1 VMLANKRRFTVRRS
15 AALLL
20 LLLLPGLVAF
30 VRPTNAAVEAE
41 RTNEYVWTEEFF
53 PSADNTS
60 LHADVFLPAWAE
72 EGDRFPVI
80 VSVGPYFA
88 TAIGQSG
95 PTLRFEDMFEEGR
108 PFERGFAYVQV
119 DSRGYGGSAGCY
131 DMGGRGERMDVKAAV
146 EWAAAQPW
154 STGRVGMWGKS
165 YDAWT
170 QVMAL
175 AEDPE
180 GLGAA
185 IIQAPLIGLYEGIYE
200 NGVGFQTGWRNIGVS
215 YLLYDAPPND
225 PTNSQTQEVIN
236 GAQFNPGCFAYIQ
249 TMNQNHVES
258 APYWRERDLKVPA
271 ADTDVPVFW
280 THGFFDQQT
289 KANNF
294 MPVWEDIE
302 SPKRAWFH
310 QSDHA
315 RGNEVNRVGREGWMD
330 EAMAFLEQHLMDA
343 PALDLPAV
351 EVQDNEGNWRSED
364 AWPPE
369 DASQHRFPL
378 LDGTYA
384 DNSGNSASSPNN
396 GLWTF
401 TPPAPYDLRFSGAYE
416 VAVDVDAQLP
426 LANMVTLLYDVGPD
440 GTGTMIQRGAQLIDG
455 PGPAS
460 FESLPQDWI
469 LREGHRLGLF
479 VSASDSTFFFP
490 LHTRGNVTVKS
501 GTWSVPFLRYE
512 RTPDLEGGPAAPTT
526 TRVFEVSISDSVI
539 ESRTVEAS
547 FPPAPVPRP

>member
-1 VMLANKRRFTVRRS
+1 MRRS
-15 AALLL
+15 ALLL
-20 LLLLPGLVAF
+20 LLLAVPSLLAF
-30 VRPTNAAVEAE
+30 KAPADSQVE
-41 RTNEYVWTEEFF
+41 RTNEYVWNEEFF
-53 PSADNTS
+53 PSGDGTS
-60 LHADVFLPAWAE
+60 LHADVFKPAWAQ

-80 VSVGPYFA
+80 LSIGPYFA
-88 TAIGQSG
+88 TAANQDG
-95 PTLRFEDMFEEGR
+95 PTLRFKDMFDEGR

-146 EWAAAQPW
+146 EWAASQPW
-154 STGRVGMWGKS
+154 STGKVGMWGKS

-180 GLGAA
+180 GLEAA

-200 NGVGFQTGWRNIGVS
+200 NGVGFQTGWRNIGTS

-225 PTNSQTQEVIN
+225 PFGSEPQELIN
-236 GAQFNPGCFAYIQ
+236 GAQFNPGCFAYISA
-249 TMNQNHVES
+249 MNQNHEES

-294 MPVWEDIE
+294 LPVWNELE
-302 SPKRAWFH
+302 GPKRAWFH

-315 RGNEVNRVGREGWMD
+315 RGSEVNRVGREGWMD
-330 EAMAFLEQHLMDA
+330 EAMAFLEQYLMGK
-343 PALDLPAV
+343 PAADLPAV
-351 EVQDNEGNWRSED
+351 EVQDNEGAYRSED
-364 AWPPE
+364 AWPPA
-369 DASQHRFPL
+369 DAKQHRFPL
-378 LDGTYA
+378 LGGTYV
-384 DNSGNSASSPNN
+384 DKSGTNTPGAPNAN

-401 TPPAPYDLRFSGAYE
+401 TKPAPYDLRFSGSYE
-416 VAVDVDAQLP
+416 VAVDVDTQAP

-440 GTGTMIQRGAQLIDG
+440 GEATLIQRGAKLIDG
-455 PGPAS
+455 SGPAS
-460 FESLPQDWI
+460 FDSLPQDWI
-469 LREGHRLGLF
+469 LREGHRLGLY
-479 VSASDSTFFFP
+479 VSASDASFFFP
-490 LHTRGNVTVKS
+490 LHTQGNVTVKS

-512 RTPDLEGGPAAPTT
+512 RTPDLGGELGQLQTT
-526 TRVFEVSISDSVI
+526 QVFVASLDSSLI
-539 ESRTVEAS
+539 ESRTIETA
-547 FPPAPVPRP
+547 FPPKPAEK

>member
-1 VMLANKRRFTVRRS
+1 MRRS

-30 VRPTNAAVEAE
+30 TLPSLSEETVE
-41 RTNEYVWTEEFF
+41 RTNEWTWTEEFLA
-53 PSADNTS
+53 SDDGTS

-72 EGDRFPVI
+72 EGDTFPVI

-88 TAIGQSG
+88 TAINQQG
-95 PTLRFEDMFEEGR
+95 PTLRFEDMMEEGR

-131 DMGGRGERMDVKAAV
+131 DMGGRGERMDAKAAV
-146 EWAAAQPW
+146 EWAASQPW
-154 STGRVGMWGKS
+154 STGKVGMWGKS

-180 GLGAA
+180 GLAA
-185 IIQAPLIGLYEGIYE
+185 TVIQAPLIGLYEGIYR
-200 NGVGFQTGWRNIGVS
+200 NGVGFDTGWRNIGLS

-225 PTNSQTQEVIN
+225 PFGSSEQELIN
-236 GAQFNPGCFAYIQ
+236 GAQFNPACFAYI
-249 TMNQNHVES
+249 TAMNQNHVES

-294 MPVWEDIE
+294 MPVWSELE

-315 RGNEVNRVGREGWMD
+315 RGSEVPRIGREGWMD
-330 EAMAFLEQHLMDA
+330 EAMAFLEEHLMDA
-343 PALDLPAV
+343 PAVDLPAV
-351 EVQDNEGNWRSED
+351 EVEDNEGNWRSED
-364 AWPPE
+364 AWPPT
-369 DASQHRFPL
+369 DATVHRFPL
-378 LDGTYA
+378 LGGTYV
-384 DNSGNSASSPNN
+384 DNQGNSAGNPSN

-416 VAVDVDAQLP
+416 VAVDVDTEFP
-426 LANMVTLLYDVGPD
+426 LANMVTLLYDVAPD
-440 GTGTMIQRGAQLIDG
+440 GEARMIQRGAQLIDG
-455 PGPAS
+455 SGGVA
-460 FESLPQDWI
+460 FESLPQDWV

-490 LHTRGNVTVKS
+490 LHTRGDVTVKS

-512 RTPDLEGGPAAPTT
+512 RTPDLEGVASRPTT
-526 TRVFEVSISDSVI
+526 TQVFRVGLPSQLVE
-539 ESRTVEAS
+539 ERTVEAT
-547 FPPAPVPRP
+547 FPPAPTPQD

>member
-1 VMLANKRRFTVRRS
+1 MRRYLAV
-15 AALLL
+15 LLIL
-20 LLLLPGLVAF
+20 LVPGLVGF
-30 VRPTNAAVEAE
+30 TNPVEQVEQAE
-41 RTNEYVWTEEFF
+41 RTNEWTWTEEFF
-53 PSADNTS
+53 PSGDGTS
-60 LHADVFLPAWAE
+60 LHADVFLPAWAG
-72 EGDRFPVI
+72 EGDQFPVI
-80 VSVGPYFA
+80 LSIGPYFA
-88 TAIGQSG
+88 TGINQQG
-95 PTLRFEDMFEEGR
+95 PTLRFEDMMEEGR

-131 DMGGRGERMDVKAAV
+131 DMGGRGERMDAKTAV
-146 EWAAAQPW
+146 EWAASQPW
-154 STGRVGMWGKS
+154 STGKVGMWGKS

-180 GLGAA
+180 GLAA
-185 IIQAPLIGLYEGIYE
+185 TVIQAPLIGMYEGIYE
-200 NGVGFQTGWRNIGVS
+200 NGVGFTTGWRNIGVS

-225 PTNSQTQEVIN
+225 PFGSSNQERINS
-236 GAQFNPGCFAYIQ
+236 AQFNPACFAYIQ

-280 THGFFDQQT
+280 THGFFDMQT

-294 MPVWEDIE
+294 MPVWSEIE
-302 SPKRAWFH
+302 SVKRGWFH

-315 RGNEVNRVGREGWMD
+315 RGSEVQRVGRDGWME
-330 EAMAFLEQHLMDA
+330 EAMLFLEEHLMGA
-343 PALDLPAV
+343 PTADLPAV

-364 AWPPE
+364 AWPPA
-369 DASQHRFPL
+369 DASPHRFPL
-378 LDGTYA
+378 LGGTYE
-384 DNSGNSASSPNN
+384 DNSGNSASRPNK

-401 TPPAPYDLRFSGAYE
+401 TQPAPYDLRFSGPYE
-416 VAVDVDAQLP
+416 VAVDVDTDVP
-426 LANMVTLLYDVGPD
+426 LANMVTLLYDVAPD
-440 GTGTMIQRGAQLIDG
+440 GTATMIQRGAKLIDG
-455 PGPAS
+455 SGPAS

-469 LREGHRLGLF
+469 VREGHRLGLF

-512 RTPDLEGGPAAPTT
+512 RTPDLEGTFAQPTT
-526 TRVFEVSISDSVI
+526 TSVQEANVADDLV

-547 FPPAPVPRP
+547 FPPAPTPRG

>member
-1 VMLANKRRFTVRRS
+1 MRRS
-15 AALLL
+15 VALLL
-20 LLLLPGLVAF
+20 VLLLPALVASAL
-30 VRPTNAAVEAE
+30 PTLDEQTT
-41 RTNEYVWTEEFF
+41 RTNEWTWSEEFLE
-53 PSADNTS
+53 ADDGTS

-72 EGDRFPVI
+72 EGDQFPVI

-88 TAIGQSG
+88 TDIGQEG
-95 PTLRFEDMFEEGR
+95 PTLRFEDMMEQGR

-131 DMGGRGERMDVKAAV
+131 DMGGRGERMDAKAAV
-146 EWAAAQPW
+146 EWSASQPW
-154 STGRVGMWGKS
+154 STGKVGMWGKS

-180 GLGAA
+180 GLEAA

-200 NGVGFQTGWRNIGVS
+200 NGVGFTLGWRNIGVS

-225 PTNSQTQEVIN
+225 PMNSQPQELIN
-236 GAQFNPGCFAYIQ
+236 GAQINPACFAYIQ
-249 TMNQNHVES
+249 ANNQNHIES

-280 THGFFDQQT
+280 THGFFDMQT

-294 MPVWEDIE
+294 LPVWSEIE

-315 RGNEVNRVGREGWMD
+315 RGSEVERVGRDGWME
-330 EAMAFLEQHLMDA
+330 EAMAFLETHLMDA
-343 PALDLPAV
+343 EPADLPAV
-351 EVQDNEGNWRSED
+351 EVQDNEGNWRSEA
-364 AWPPE
+364 AWPPA
-369 DASQHRFPL
+369 DATPHRFPL
-378 LDGTYA
+378 LGGIYA
-384 DNSGNSASSPNN
+384 DSGGNSAGNPSD

-401 TPPAPYDLRFSGAYE
+401 TSPAPYDLRFSGPYE
-416 VAVDVDAQLP
+416 VAADIQAEAP
-426 LANMVTLLYDVGPD
+426 LTNMVTLLYDVAPD
-440 GTGTMIQRGAQLIDG
+440 GTATMIQRGAKLIDG
-455 PGPAS
+455 SGPTA
-460 FESLPQDWI
+460 FESLPQDWV

-490 LHTRGNVTVKS
+490 LHTDRDVTVKS
-501 GTWSVPFLRYE
+501 GTWKVPFLRHE
-512 RTPDLEGGPAAPTT
+512 RTPDLEGGPAQPTT
-526 TRVFEVSISDSVI
+526 TRVYTVGLDQDLI
-539 ESRTVEAS
+539 ESRTVDAP
-547 FPPAPVPRP
+547 FPPAPTPQD

>member
-1 VMLANKRRFTVRRS
+1 MRRS

-30 VRPTNAAVEAE
+30 TQSTTATAEAE
-41 RTNEYVWTEEFF
+41 PTNEYVWTEEFF
-53 PSADNTS
+53 PSDDGTS

-72 EGDRFPVI
+72 DGDRFPVI

-88 TAIGQSG
+88 TAINQDG

-131 DMGGRGERMDVKAAV
+131 DMGGRGERMDAKAAV
-146 EWAAAQPW
+146 EWAAAQSW

-185 IIQAPLIGLYEGIYE
+185 VIQAPLIGLYEGIYR
-200 NGVGFQTGWRNIGVS
+200 NGVGFTTGWRNIGVS

-225 PTNSQTQEVIN
+225 PFGSQPQELIN

-249 TMNQNHVES
+249 ANNQNHVEN

-294 MPVWEDIE
+294 LPVWEDIE

-315 RGNEVNRVGREGWMD
+315 RGSEVNRIGREGWMD

-343 PALDLPAV
+343 PAPDLPAV
-351 EVQDNEGNWRSED
+351 EVQDNEGSWRSED

-369 DASQHRFPL
+369 DASMHRFQML
-378 LDGTYA
+378 GGTYA
-384 DNSGNSASSPNN
+384 DNSGNSAGSPNN

-401 TPPAPYDLRFSGAYE
+401 TPPAPYDLRFSGPYE
-416 VAVDVDAQLP
+416 VAVDVDAQVP
-426 LANMVTLLYDVGPD
+426 LANMVTLLYDVDPE
-440 GTGTMIQRGAQLIDG
+440 GTATMIQRGAQLIDG
-455 PGPAS
+455 SGPAS

-526 TRVFEVSISDSVI
+526 TRVFQALVAQSLI